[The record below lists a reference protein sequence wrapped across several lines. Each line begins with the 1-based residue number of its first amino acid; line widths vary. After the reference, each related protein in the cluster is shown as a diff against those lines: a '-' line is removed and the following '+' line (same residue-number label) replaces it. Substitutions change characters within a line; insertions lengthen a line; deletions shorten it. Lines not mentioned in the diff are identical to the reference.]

1 MSGGSTVFPTEM
13 GVNAERLNFRVFQC
27 FLKSVVCVC
36 VVVGVVLSVAVI
48 AQARSHMEN

>member
-1 MSGGSTVFPTEM
+1 MFSEVS
-13 GVNAERLNFRVFQC
+13 
-27 FLKSVVCVC
+27 SVCVC